1 MQQKKC
7 VILGLVGSV
16 LDSGH
21 GPARWEKWRP
31 TVSLCQHEDFVVDRM
46 ELLYQRPA
54 TKLTDVICEDIRA
67 ISPETE
73 VRKTLVDFRDP
84 WDFEEVY
91 AALHQFARTY
101 KFDPEKERYL
111 VH

>member
-1 MQQKKC
+1 MTSKRR
-7 VILGLVGSV
+7 VVLGLIGSV
-16 LDSGH
+16 LDASP

-31 TVSLCQHEDFVVDRM
+31 TVSICQHDDLVVERF

-54 TKLTDVICEDIRA
+54 TKLTEIVCEDIKS

-84 WDFEEVY
+84 WDFE
-91 AALHQFARTY
+91 
-101 KFDPEKERYL
+101 
-111 VH
+111 